1 MRTEMWSQIVQ
12 AFARANVATEKQL
25 RAYPDKKPE
34 TEQVF
39 GYVDSDLLQHLKLFN
54 HDSPTE

>member
-1 MRTEMWSQIVQ
+1 MWSQTVQ